1 MNKALFDLLY
11 ETYGS
16 TIDDIINS
24 KNSTKIDTFSHSLKL
39 SSCMMEFVD
48 YLRQLPADTLI
59 KKIKH
64 KDNKLFVDYIKNLSL
79 TQYDKLI
86 VMCWW
91 HDIGKIKIEKSI
103 LAKPGKLTDE
113 EYEEMSKHAIYSADL
128 LKKLGFDS
136 DIIATVFFHHPK
148 NFSDKKIYQLLP
160 EISLLEITDI
170 YTALREPRIYRENEL
185 SFDKAVEL
193 LHSELEKGLGN
204 PFTNIFLDFIKE
216 KEEASYNIFARFD
229 DTTLDDIVEKSMHY
243 INKTHTSSLPSLN
256 IQTPL

>member
-24 KNSTKIDTFSHSLKL
+24 KNDTKIDTFSHSLKL
-39 SSCMMEFVD
+39 SSCMMEFID
-48 YLRQLPADTLI
+48 YLRLIPAETLL

-79 TQYDKLI
+79 IQYDKLI

-103 LAKPGKLTDE
+103 LAKPGRLTE
-113 EYEEMSKHAIYSADL
+113 KEYQEMSKHAVYSADL
-128 LKKLGFDS
+128 LKKLGFDA

-148 NFSDKKIYQLLP
+148 NFSEKKIYQLLP

-170 YTALREPRIYRENEL
+170 YTALREPRIYREHEL
-185 SFDKAVEL
+185 SFDEAVEL

-204 PFTNIFLDFIKE
+204 PFINLFIDFITE
-216 KEEASYNIFARFD
+216 KEEVSYDIFERFKN
-229 DTTLDDIVEKSMHY
+229 TTLDDIVEKSMHY
-243 INKTHTSSLPSLN
+243 IDKESASSLPKLN